1 MWVSGSCLWL
11 WMCKEASWVHEEVV
25 LLFYRGIE
33 PDGVAPDKLGAWWV
47 FVDIFV
53 LTTSLCECSY

>member
-1 MWVSGSCLWL
+1 MRE
-11 WMCKEASWVHEEVV
+11 EASWVHEEAVLLFYRGIEPV

-33 PDGVAPDKLGAWWV
+33 PDKLGAWWA
-47 FVDIFV
+47 FVNIFV